1 MPKISSIIRSISPIT
16 WSFLVF
22 GLLLQL
28 IVFLFSPQSPLAL
41 CSGMLG
47 ICSVVLGAQ
56 GNILTFLFGFAQVI
70 TYTYLCC
77 LERFY
82 AEIAINVYY
91 FFTMIY
97 GAYCWF
103 KRLSN
108 NTLQVST
115 RLLPRNIFPWLSL
128 AIIIVSMLVGWG
140 LHLYTN
146 DPQPYMDAFTT
157 VPAIV
162 AQILMVL
169 AYREQWFLWL
179 AVDVLA
185 VIMWFRAENYCMAAQ
200 YAFWC
205 ANCIYGYLQWT
216 KSLGTNS

>member
-1 MPKISSIIRSISPIT
+1 
-16 WSFLVF
+16 
-22 GLLLQL
+22 
-28 IVFLFSPQSPLAL
+28 
-41 CSGMLG
+41 
-47 ICSVVLGAQ
+47 
-56 GNILTFLFGFAQVI
+56 
-70 TYTYLCC
+70 
-77 LERFY
+77 
-82 AEIAINVYY
+82 
-91 FFTMIY
+91 MIY

-115 RLLPRNIFPWLSL
+115 RLLPRNIFPWLIL

-179 AVDVLA
+179 VVDVLA
-185 VIMWFRAENYCMAAQ
+185 MIMWLRAENYCMAAQ